1 MCFPEVWLAK
11 WSDERKDALRSM
23 WLAGSTSTDI
33 SVALGDVSRNAV
45 MGMVHRMGLMG
56 NPDHAARSTARR
68 SGCCAQG
75 WQRSGRDVEAGAVVS
90 EMEAAE
96 ASVTV
101 QPVETAPVHVMP
113 DDVAVSAV
121 IASVPVVEPETIDE
135 HVPTAAQ
142 GRTDL
147 EDVETVS
154 TEPVVLHEVAAEAPT
169 SEADPELLVEQSVVE
184 VAVQQSVVPDDA
196 TDPVQPVLDESPQS
210 PREAANDEGPSLVA
224 ADVQERSGEPQTDDA
239 ATATAKGVDRI
250 RRVMQAKKK
259 PAARTPS
266 SRPWQPV
273 TSRMPPRPRDVAPPP
288 EVVISSGVMS
298 ALRSLQPG
306 SSEWRDAFT
315 LLRDLTGVP
324 YDARVPGHMP
334 ALVAIATVMARG
346 DPRSIL
352 SPRIP
357 EQSVLRMMRSF
368 AEKGIVV
375 AGKPPSRWI
384 EDVDDRAFYDEMVQL
399 AAAA

>member
-1 MCFPEVWLAK
+1 MCVPEVWLAK

-75 WQRSGRDVEAGAVVS
+75 WQRSGQDVEAGAVVT

-101 QPVETAPVHVMP
+101 QPVETAPAPVMV
-113 DDVAVSAV
+113 DDVAVSTV
-121 IASVPVVEPETIDE
+121 IASDPVVEPDTLDDD
-135 HVPTAAQ
+135 VPVAAE
-142 GRTDL
+142 GRTDPV
-147 EDVETVS
+147 DVETVS
-154 TEPVVLHEVAAEAPT
+154 VEPSVLHEVAAEAPT
-169 SEADPELLVEQSVVE
+169 SEADPYLLVEQAAVE
-184 VAVQQSVVPDDA
+184 SAAVPDDA

-210 PREAANDEGPSLVA
+210 PREAANDEGPSLGA
-224 ADVQERSGEPQTDDA
+224 ADVQERSVEPQADDA